1 MAKVIAVDL
10 EVNTEKSEANLNDV
24 VAVLGDIKKGLE
36 SNTKATKDNAEAT
49 KTLETN
55 FQKAAKGVKGFG
67 LALKAAGIGL
77 AIEAFNFLKDSLE
90 SNQKFANG
98 LSKAFET
105 VGYVMGELLTAL
117 EPVVDIFSNLGSTV
131 SALIRGDW
139 SKLSESSSALVDS
152 FKNLGNNVFEFGSNL
167 GEITT
172 KATEYADSIAKIRNE
187 TKLANAEA
195 QRQLFLFQ
203 TQAELLRQTRDDF
216 TKPMEERIAASLA
229 LKETLDLQ
237 YQTELEL
244 RRRNLELA
252 QLELSSNKENVD
264 LQIAVIEAETE
275 LADLR
280 ERITGQRSEQL
291 NSEIALLKER
301 EELEG
306 GRVERIQQRG
316 LQEVEVQRT
325 IAGEKMAIN
334 DSEFKS
340 DEALTQAKLAMQAT
354 VNNALIAATNL
365 LGESTAAGKT
375 VALAQLLFS
384 QGAALANAL
393 RNSQSP
399 TPDNIAT
406 GGLAGIGKF
415 AVIATSILA
424 TATQAKRIINSA
436 PKPKGVSMPSGGG
449 GGSGGGSG
457 GGLSSSFGFNPSTPT
472 ISAIPTSSQIA
483 AQGGQQSNVRAYVV
497 QTDINNQTALDK
509 RINQRATL

>member
-1 MAKVIAVDL
+1 MTKVIAVDL

-24 VAVLGDIKKGLE
+24 VAVLADIKKGLE
-36 SNTKATKDNAEAT
+36 GTKKATEENAKET
-49 KTLETN
+49 KELQSN
-55 FQKAAKGVKGFG
+55 FKKAAAGVKGFG
-67 LALKAAGIGL
+67 LALKAAGIGY
-77 AIEAFNFLKDSLE
+77 AIEAFKYLRDSLE

-98 LSKAFET
+98 LSVAFET

-117 EPVVDIFSNLGSTV
+117 QPVVDIFSNLGSTV

-139 SKLSESSSALVDS
+139 SKLSESTSALVDS
-152 FKNLGNNVFEFGSNL
+152 FKNLGSNVLDFGSNL
-167 GEITT
+167 GEITS
-172 KATEYADSIAKIRNE
+172 KATEYADSITNLRNE

-252 QLELSSNKENVD
+252 QLELSSNTENID
-264 LQIAVIEAETE
+264 LQIKVIEAETE

-306 GRVERIQQRG
+306 GRIEKIQARG
-316 LQEVEVQRT
+316 LREVEIEKNIV
-325 IAGEKMAIN
+325 GEKMVIREV
-334 DSEFKS
+334 DKKSE
-340 DEALTQAKLAMQAT
+340 EGLTQAKLAMQGT

-365 LGESTAAGKT
+365 LGETTAQGKT

-406 GGLAGIGKF
+406 GGLAGLGKF
-415 AVIATSILA
+415 AAIASSIIATSL
-424 TATQAKRIINSA
+424 QAKKIINSA

-449 GGSGGGSG
+449 GGSFS
-457 GGLSSSFGFNPSTPT
+457 LSNSSAGIGFNPSTPT
-472 ISAIPTSSQIA
+472 ISALPNFATTQ
-483 AQGGQQSNVRAYVV
+483 AQNNNSGSNVRAYVI
-497 QTDINNQTALDK
+497 QDDINSQTALNK
-509 RINQRATL
+509 RINQRTKL